1 MRTTSLSSPSIAPGE
16 YKVFAWESID
26 QYAWMDPSVIAHLK
40 TGRSAWFE
48 ELSKET
54 IDLPVIP
61 AESHP

>member
-1 MRTTSLSSPSIAPGE
+1 M
-16 YKVFAWESID
+16 FAWESID